1 MRFLL
6 ATTLVVYIVSFFRG
20 KLGAWTFPHHHNHLF
35 KGNIVK
41 KLIGSMLVMAALI
54 AFPAYSAVN
63 INTATQSE
71 LEAVKGVGPAKA
83 KAIISYRESK
93 GGFKSLDELDN
104 VKGFGKASIEKLKS
118 DLVVQP
124 SKGK

>member
-1 MRFLL
+1 M
-6 ATTLVVYIVSFFRG
+6 
-20 KLGAWTFPHHHNHLF
+20 
-35 KGNIVK
+35 K
-41 KLIGSMLVMAALI
+41 KLIGSMLVLAALI

-63 INTATQSE
+63 INAATQSE

-104 VKGFGKASIEKLKS
+104 VKGFGKASIEKLKA
-118 DLVVQP
+118 DLVVKP
-124 SKGK
+124 AKGK